1 MDTFDME
8 TLSFAGNLLLVL
20 IAFTIAA
27 AWVTARTAR
36 SKGYK
41 FWLFFVLSVLSWF
54 ITAIVTVF
62 LKPKGAANTKVR
74 LSSLLMVTAGTF
86 IEFGALSTLP
96 EIDPSL
102 TDEQIMLTFMDSSAT
117 GTLVVALA
125 GALLIV
131 AGVAN
136 DKRSAA

>member
-1 MDTFDME
+1 MNSTDMD
-8 TLSFAGNLLLVL
+8 TLSFAFNLLFVL

-54 ITAIVTVF
+54 ITAVVTVF
-62 LKPKGAANTKVR
+62 LKEKGAANSKVR
-74 LSSLLMVTAGTF
+74 LNSVIMMAVGAM

-96 EIDPSL
+96 AIDPML
-102 TDEQIMLTFMDSSAT
+102 TDEQIMLAFMDSSAT

-136 DKRSAA
+136 DKRSAK